1 MKNKS
6 MPTREKRRYA
16 IKKVAGKT
24 TSVFVGAT
32 LFGLLLGAN
41 ATLDKASADTVA
53 QEDNASTV
61 SSVDSK
67 LTDSEVTLNGTSSNT
82 EATTNNSEK
91 VENATNTSDV
101 AAVNNENTETNVNN
115 QTAED
120 TTKVES
126 NENNTAA
133 TETVVN
139 KAAAPVAPATM
150 SARSAVVNTENTTPT
165 YENQNNQLAK
175 EHGFTSADNN
185 GSNIYQG
192 TDGEWY
198 KVIFENG
205 ENKIYKIA
213 DITASANDGLPESWV
228 RENIVINKEDKGNGK
243 THWTVVYFPNKGLS
257 KNGNANGLVNAPF
270 AFMLTKDYQVDGDI
284 TVTIDTDTSKNSK
297 QSYTTDRDPYGDLPV
312 EHHVVQS
319 FNPKTDIDETGKV
332 NSATLPDS
340 WTNDYLQGVYYITSE
355 QYNNRKDIENIF
367 FNSHPVDKDYNG
379 KTYNGNNRSIY
390 ANNDVK
396 IRSGEVQ
403 GGGPVGKFLIHD
415 NYFSGFNFNTNGAF
429 SSLDFGTLVSLKS
442 WGAGSII
449 AWKDYSQHST
459 FTIEFDTTHSDE
471 YQADLS
477 GNIANEYSN
486 GGTQFSGLLAGF
498 ATSQNGGW
506 WDGFLASGE
515 QRVGKPNANGKW
527 SPVVAEDI
535 IDNFVNPDQAQNLFN
550 PKYLNNAQEEAIRD
564 KISNAGTQEAMNQF
578 LEEGNNLDE
587 AMKNLGQSVGVY
599 GGEPSHAVATTR
611 NSDKYVY
618 ADEGL
623 KNAYDQAAIE
633 ATKALSKNGGANLS
647 QAEVEA
653 LTKKV
658 NDAWN
663 ALNGEK
669 PTDPDKAADKATFE
683 SKNPEVTWG
692 EEAPSAKD
700 AVTISNLPDGVT
712 VVSQEWVTVPDT
724 KPDMA
729 GAESEDVPATV
740 HVKFSDGSERDV
752 AVNVKVNSL
761 SSKYDPKA
769 VNPVPEYDL
778 HATIKPEDLIGNKDE
793 LPKNARYEW
802 ANQSG
807 TIDSIKPGSKNG
819 LVKVIYEDGSSDVV
833 TVFATVKNGNGS
845 LSQGSL
851 SDITTQIQEVEYGT
865 PADSIDLS
873 KSIDTAKSTG
883 LENQSGAPY

>member
-82 EATTNNSEK
+82 EATTNKSEK

-355 QYNNRKDIENIF
+355 
-367 FNSHPVDKDYNG
+367 
-379 KTYNGNNRSIY
+379 
-390 ANNDVK
+390 
-396 IRSGEVQ
+396 
-403 GGGPVGKFLIHD
+403 
-415 NYFSGFNFNTNGAF
+415 
-429 SSLDFGTLVSLKS
+429 
-442 WGAGSII
+442 
-449 AWKDYSQHST
+449 
-459 FTIEFDTTHSDE
+459 
-471 YQADLS
+471 
-477 GNIANEYSN
+477 
-486 GGTQFSGLLAGF
+486 
-498 ATSQNGGW
+498 
-506 WDGFLASGE
+506 
-515 QRVGKPNANGKW
+515 
-527 SPVVAEDI
+527 
-535 IDNFVNPDQAQNLFN
+535 
-550 PKYLNNAQEEAIRD
+550 
-564 KISNAGTQEAMNQF
+564 
-578 LEEGNNLDE
+578 
-587 AMKNLGQSVGVY
+587 
-599 GGEPSHAVATTR
+599 
-611 NSDKYVY
+611 
-618 ADEGL
+618 
-623 KNAYDQAAIE
+623 
-633 ATKALSKNGGANLS
+633 
-647 QAEVEA
+647 
-653 LTKKV
+653 
-658 NDAWN
+658 
-663 ALNGEK
+663 
-669 PTDPDKAADKATFE
+669 
-683 SKNPEVTWG
+683 
-692 EEAPSAKD
+692 
-700 AVTISNLPDGVT
+700 
-712 VVSQEWVTVPDT
+712 
-724 KPDMA
+724 
-729 GAESEDVPATV
+729 
-740 HVKFSDGSERDV
+740 
-752 AVNVKVNSL
+752 
-761 SSKYDPKA
+761 
-769 VNPVPEYDL
+769 
-778 HATIKPEDLIGNKDE
+778 
-793 LPKNARYEW
+793 
-802 ANQSG
+802 
-807 TIDSIKPGSKNG
+807 
-819 LVKVIYEDGSSDVV
+819 
-833 TVFATVKNGNGS
+833 
-845 LSQGSL
+845 
-851 SDITTQIQEVEYGT
+851 
-865 PADSIDLS
+865 
-873 KSIDTAKSTG
+873 
-883 LENQSGAPY
+883 